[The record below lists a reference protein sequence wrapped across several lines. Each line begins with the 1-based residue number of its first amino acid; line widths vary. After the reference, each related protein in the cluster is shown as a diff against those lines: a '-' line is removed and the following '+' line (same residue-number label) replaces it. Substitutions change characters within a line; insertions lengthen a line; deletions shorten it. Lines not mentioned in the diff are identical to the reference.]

1 MTGTQVPQRGFR
13 SGRGSHTLSPGMPV
27 SASGQ
32 TTEESRPKAT
42 LLVVN
47 DTPSVLYLIGLVLRG
62 AGYQVVEAPSGT
74 EALRLAA
81 GRPDMVLLDV
91 HMPDIDGYEVC
102 RRLRAREET
111 KDLLIAHLSA
121 VSVSR
126 EDRVRGLAQGADAYW
141 TTPMEDEELL
151 ANVESLLRLQARA
164 QSAVRARD
172 EFLSIAAHELKTP
185 ITALRL
191 HLERV
196 HHHVARAPSDI
207 ISRSTVEAS
216 TTPAIRQLV
225 RLQQLLD
232 TLLDVSRVASQR
244 LKLDV
249 ATLDLAETAREV
261 AQRLAVQA
269 RASDVE
275 LRLELP
281 DEPVILFGDRL
292 RLEQVVSNLLT
303 NAFKYGD
310 RQPVRL
316 RVEEREDAVALT
328 VQDGGIGIA
337 PADQGRIFNRF
348 ERAVDSGGADG
359 LGLGLF
365 IAKEIVTAHGG
376 TITVDSAPG
385 QGATFQVLLPRH
397 RTERY

>member
-1 MTGTQVPQRGFR
+1 M
-13 SGRGSHTLSPGMPV
+13 
-27 SASGQ
+27 
-32 TTEESRPKAT
+32 
-42 LLVVN
+42 LVVN
-47 DTPSVLYLIGLVLRG
+47 DTPSVLYLIGLVLKG
-62 AGYQVVEAPSGT
+62 AGYHVVEATSGM

-111 KDLLIAHLSA
+111 RDLLIAHLSA

-151 ANVESLLRLQARA
+151 ANVEALLRLQSRA
-164 QSAVRARD
+164 QAAVRARD

-196 HHHVARAPSDI
+196 QHHIARAPSDTVA
-207 ISRSTVEAS
+207 RGTVEAS

-244 LKLDV
+244 LTLNV
-249 ATLDLAETAREV
+249 APLEVAETVRDV
-261 AQRLAVQA
+261 AQRLAIQA
-269 RASDVE
+269 RAAEVE
-275 LRLELP
+275 VRLELP
-281 DEPVILFGDRL
+281 SEPVMLVADRL

-303 NAFKYGD
+303 NAFKYGE
-310 RQPVRL
+310 RKPVRL
-316 RVEEREDAVALT
+316 QLEEREDTVVLT
-328 VQDGGIGIA
+328 VRDEGIGIA
-337 PADQGRIFNRF
+337 PRDQARIFNRF
-348 ERAVDSGGADG
+348 ERAAGASGAEG

-376 TITVDSAPG
+376 TITVDSEPG
-385 QGATFQVLLPRH
+385 RGSAFQVVLPRH

>member
-1 MTGTQVPQRGFR
+1 M
-13 SGRGSHTLSPGMPV
+13 
-27 SASGQ
+27 
-32 TTEESRPKAT
+32 
-42 LLVVN
+42 VVN
-47 DTPSVLYLIGLVLRG
+47 DTPSVLYLTALTLKRG
-62 AGYQVVEAPSGT
+62 GYHVVEATSGT

-91 HMPDIDGYEVC
+91 RMPDIDGYEVC

-111 KDLLIAHLSA
+111 RDLLIAHLSSKA
-121 VSVSR
+121 VSR

-141 TTPMEDEELL
+141 TTPIGDEELL
-151 ANVESLLRLQARA
+151 ANVEALLRLQVRA
-164 QSAVRARD
+164 QAAVRVRD

-196 HHHVARAPSDI
+196 QHHLSRTPAET
-207 ISRSTVEAS
+207 ISRGTVEAS
-216 TTPAIRQLV
+216 TAPAIRQLV

-232 TLLDVSRVASQR
+232 TLLDVSRVGTQR

-249 ATLDLAETAREV
+249 AALDLVETVREV

-269 RASDVE
+269 RAAEVE
-275 LRLELP
+275 PRLELP
-281 DEPVILFGDRL
+281 SEPVILFGDRL

-310 RQPVRL
+310 RKPVSI
-316 RVEEREDAVALT
+316 RVEEREDTVALI
-328 VQDGGIGIA
+328 VKDEGIGIA
-337 PADQGRIFNRF
+337 PGDQARIFNRF
-348 ERAVDSGGADG
+348 ERAAGTGSADG
-359 LGLGLF
+359 LGLGLY
-365 IAKEIVTAHGG
+365 IAREIVTAHGG
-376 TITVDSAPG
+376 TITVDSQPG
-385 QGATFQVLLPRH
+385 RGSTFQVLLPRH